1 MLKLVWAT
9 LNAEDPQAGKSML
22 LVVYLLQCILLPL
35 SSCGQLFVYDGFVEV
50 KKKTARSAI
59 HFISDAIFNSKLGRH
74 LIRTFNFIRWLTGQS
89 MPIFQKGCSWWG
101 IFLERQKISKILELF
116 LLPHKEK
123 ISPKSRCT
131 RKEMVELQLP
141 REALCSALT
150 SLCSGHLTRKKAEK
164 KTLSTFSTLCT
175 QYMHVFYIFVLFF
188 PFLENNLFR
197 LVFHLERRS
206 DQFLSRGVSRLL

>member
-9 LNAEDPQAGKSML
+9 LNADDPQAGKGML
-22 LVVYLLQCILLPL
+22 LVVFLRPAFLLRRICR
-35 SSCGQLFVYDGFVEV
+35 SK

-59 HFISDAIFNSKLGRH
+59 HFISDTIFNSKLGRH
-74 LIRTFNFIRWLTGQS
+74 LIRTFDFIRWLTGQS
-89 MPIFQKGCSWWG
+89 QPIFQKGRSWWG

-131 RKEMVELQLP
+131 RIEMVELQLP

-150 SLCSGHLTRKKAEK
+150 YLCSGHLRRKKAGKEK
-164 KTLSTFSTLCT
+164 LWARSARCARNTCTCFTFLYFFFHSLRIIC
-175 QYMHVFYIFVLFF
+175 FAWSFIFNVVQTSFF
-188 PFLENNLFR
+188 LA
-197 LVFHLERRS
+197 
-206 DQFLSRGVSRLL
+206 G